1 MTGQWYRVARTAGGR
16 QGGTAPSRDSCLLP
30 RFTVRPPAIV
40 LYPRTPQAP
49 ACSDVRADAFPPPR
63 HPPRGQAAV
72 PRAMPHRAASPP
84 ILSLPTTNYSS
95 PFSHISPFPPV
106 PIISSIQFSSLLF
119 SSHLFFS
126 LLFSSLLFSSLLFS
140 SLLFSSLLFSSLLF
154 SSLLSSPLLSSPLLS
169 SPLLFSSLLFSSLL
183 FSSHLFFSLLSSP
196 LFFSP
201 LLFSSLLFSS
211 LLFSSFLFSCLLYAF
226 RSFPTFLSSYLLF
239 TSFLFPSFLFSS
251 LLLSHLFSLR
261 FRVAQRQSS
270 FALLQLMARAWSEEN
285 SRAVT
290 PTANE
295 TRESVFLAGWG
306 KMSTEGS

>member
-126 LLFSSLLFSSLLFS
+126 LLFSSF
-140 SLLFSSLLFSSLLF
+140 LFSSLLFSSLLF
-154 SSLLSSPLLSSPLLS
+154 SSLLSSPLLSSSLLFSSHLFSSLLFSPLLS

-183 FSSHLFFSLLSSP
+183 FSSP
-196 LFFSP
+196 
-201 LLFSSLLFSS
+201 LFSSLLFSS
-211 LLFSSFLFSCLLYAF
+211 LVFSTLFVPFLHSSPLIFSLL
-226 RSFPTFLSSYLLF
+226 LSS
-239 TSFLFPSFLFSS
+239 SRLFSS
-251 LLLSHLFSLR
+251 LRFSYLISFLFALESRSGKVLSHCY
-261 FRVAQRQSS
+261 
-270 FALLQLMARAWSEEN
+270 N
-285 SRAVT
+285 SWHEHGVKRT
-290 PTANE
+290 LGP
-295 TRESVFLAGWG
+295 
-306 KMSTEGS
+306 

>member
-1 MTGQWYRVARTAGGR
+1 MEQFGCVFRRSTVICLPAATMRVL
-16 QGGTAPSRDSCLLP
+16 SRS
-30 RFTVRPPAIV
+30 R
-40 LYPRTPQAP
+40 
-49 ACSDVRADAFPPPR
+49 S
-63 HPPRGQAAV
+63 
-72 PRAMPHRAASPP
+72 
-84 ILSLPTTNYSS
+84 
-95 PFSHISPFPPV
+95 
-106 PIISSIQFSSLLF
+106 
-119 SSHLFFS
+119 
-126 LLFSSLLFSSLLFS
+126 
-140 SLLFSSLLFSSLLF
+140 
-154 SSLLSSPLLSSPLLS
+154 LSSLLS
-169 SPLLFSSLLFSSLL
+169 SPLLFSS
-183 FSSHLFFSLLSSP
+183 
-196 LFFSP
+196 

-306 KMSTEGS
+306 KMSTEGSQYGSRLCG